1 MFRQAKFAGDF
12 YPSDVFT
19 LQDFI
24 RNLLQEGIPRER
36 VMGAIVPHAG
46 YLFAGKVYADVYSR
60 IEIPSKVVLLGPNH
74 KGEGPLSSIWDKG
87 SWATPLGKVKVNEE
101 IADALLSYSRFLEVD
116 TRSHAEEYS
125 LEVQLP
131 FLQHINPR
139 IEIVPVLL
147 SPSDYEVY
155 QDLADA
161 LSNIGKEWEENILF
175 LATTD
180 FTKYQPQEEAVHNDS
195 LTMEIFER
203 LDDLLL
209 LERMEHHQIDMC
221 GYVPVVVNILACKA
235 LGATRGEVVSYATS
249 GEVTGYYDEVVGY
262 GGIIIK

>member
-24 RNLLQEGIPRER
+24 RNLLLEGVSRER
-36 VMGAIVPHAG
+36 VRGAIVPHAG
-46 YLFAGKVYADVYSR
+46 YIFAGKVYAEVYSR
-60 IEIPSKVVLLGPNH
+60 IEIPAKVVLLAPNH

-87 SWATPLGKVKVNEE
+87 TWETPLGKVRVNED

-116 TRSHAEEYS
+116 MRSHEEEYS
-125 LEVQLP
+125 IEVQLP
-131 FLQHINPR
+131 FLQYINPR
-139 IEIVPVLL
+139 VEIVPILL
-147 SPSDYEVY
+147 SPSDYEMY

-161 LSNIGKEWEENILF
+161 LSNIGKEWGEKVLF

-180 FTKYQPQEEAVHNDS
+180 FTKYQSQEEAVQNDS
-195 LTMEIFER
+195 LTMEIFEH

-209 LERMEHHQIDMC
+209 LERIAHNQIDMC
-221 GYVPVVVNILACKA
+221 GYVPVIVNILACKA
-235 LGATRGEVVSYATS
+235 LGAKKGEILSYSTS